1 MNIREANA
9 EDIEPIASLY
19 VMNWKK
25 TYVGLLPDNF
35 LNGLTVNEGIK
46 KWQEYLNKEKHRIFV
61 AYENEKILGFSA
73 CKEDEELKNCLY
85 LDSLHV
91 SETSRGKGVGTKL
104 INTVGSY
111 AYIKGYEHM
120 SICIVK
126 GNDNTKRIY
135 EKMGAKHYKDF
146 IDYFGDTE
154 SNSEKLIWNNLN
166 YFK

>member
-126 GNDNTKRIY
+126 VNDNAKRIY

>member
-9 EDIEPIASLY
+9 EDMELIANLY

-35 LNGLTVNEGIK
+35 LNGLTVNDGIN
-46 KWQEYLNKEKHRIFV
+46 KWQEYLTKEKHRIFV
-61 AYENEKILGFSA
+61 AYENENFLGFSA

-91 SETSRGKGVGTKL
+91 SESSRGKGVGTKL

-120 SICIVK
+120 SICIGK
-126 GNDNTKRIY
+126 GNDKAKRIY
-135 EKMGAKHYKDF
+135 EKMGAIHYKDF

-166 YFK
+166 CFK

>member
-73 CKEDEELKNCLY
+73 CKEWSYVNI
-85 LDSLHV
+85 LDTKSQTFLCC
-91 SETSRGKGVGTKL
+91 TS
-104 INTVGSY
+104 S
-111 AYIKGYEHM
+111 
-120 SICIVK
+120 
-126 GNDNTKRIY
+126 
-135 EKMGAKHYKDF
+135 
-146 IDYFGDTE
+146 
-154 SNSEKLIWNNLN
+154 
-166 YFK
+166 